1 MITLEH
7 AYVFAGLVFAAYA
20 VLGCRDGQD
29 RRRYWNA
36 LFWALVAA
44 MFLLGSHVSDTTN
57 GAIALAL
64 MLLGGSGL
72 LSRGHREITDRATRI
87 ASAVRR
93 GNALF
98 VPALIVPATAVA
110 GTLLAQHLNFE
121 GRPIL
126 DPKQATVISLAI
138 GILFAWIAAVIWLR
152 PPLLAPLQEGRRLMD
167 TVSWAAILPQMLA
180 ALGAVFA
187 LAGVGH
193 AVGTLATGTIPL
205 TQPLV
210 VVAVYCVG
218 MALFTIVMGNAFAAF
233 PVMTAAIG
241 LPLIVH
247 KFGGSPAVMGAIGML
262 SGFCGT
268 LVTPMAANFNIVPAA
283 LLDLDR
289 NAVIRAQIPTA
300 LLLLPANVLL
310 MYFLVF
316 RFGAH
321 P

>member
-20 VLGCRDGQD
+20 ILSARG
-29 RRRYWNA
+29 RRHWNA
-36 LFWALVAA
+36 LFWALVAS
-44 MFLLGSHVSDTTN
+44 MFLVGSHVGDITN

-72 LSRGHREITDRATRI
+72 LYGGHREITERATRV
-87 ASAVRR
+87 ASAIRH
-93 GNALF
+93 GNTLF

-110 GTLLAQHLNFE
+110 GTLLTNHLNFA
-121 GRPIL
+121 GHPIL

-138 GILFAWIAAVIWLR
+138 GIGLAWIASVIWLR
-152 PPLLAPLQEGRRLMD
+152 PPLLAPLEEGRRLMD
-167 TVSWAAILPQMLA
+167 TVSWAAILPQTLA

-187 LAGVGH
+187 LAGVGR
-193 AVGTLATGTIPL
+193 AVGTLATNTIPL
-205 TQPLV
+205 TGHLAA
-210 VVAVYCVG
+210 VAVYCIG

-247 KFGGSPAVMGAIGML
+247 KFGGNPAIMGAIGML

-289 NAVIRAQIPTA
+289 NAVIRVQIPTA
-300 LLLLPANVLL
+300 ILLLPANILM

-316 RFGAH
+316 RFGTR
-321 P
+321 

>member
-1 MITLEH
+1 MLTLEH

-20 VLGCRDGQD
+20 VLGLRD
-29 RRRYWNA
+29 RRYANA

-44 MFLLGSHVSDTTN
+44 MFLAGSHVSETTN

-64 MLLGGSGL
+64 LLLGGSGL
-72 LSRGHREITDRATRI
+72 LSRGHRETTDRATRM
-87 ASAVRR
+87 ASAMRR

-98 VPALIVPATAVA
+98 VPALIIPATAVA
-110 GTLLAQHLNFE
+110 GTLVAKQMSFAGH
-121 GRPIL
+121 PAI
-126 DPKQATVISLAI
+126 DPKQVTVISLAI
-138 GILFAWIAAVIWLR
+138 GVALAWLAATIWLR
-152 PPLLAPLQEGRRLMD
+152 PPVLAPLEEGRRLMD

-187 LAGVGH
+187 LAGVGR
-193 AVGTLATGTIPL
+193 AVGTLATNTIPL
-205 TQPLV
+205 TEPLAA
-210 VVAVYCVG
+210 VAVYCVG

-247 KFGGSPAVMGAIGML
+247 TFGGNPAIMGAIGML

-300 LLLLPANVLL
+300 LVLLPANTFL

-316 RFGAH
+316 RFGTH
-321 P
+321 

>member
-1 MITLEH
+1 MLTLEH

-20 VLGCRDGQD
+20 VLSARDGENV
-29 RRRYWNA
+29 RRYWNA
-36 LFWALVAA
+36 VFWALVAA
-44 MFLLGSHVSDTTN
+44 MFLLGSRLSDTTN
-57 GAIALAL
+57 GMIALAL
-64 MLLGGSGL
+64 LLVGGFGLLG
-72 LSRGHREITDRATRI
+72 RGHGATTDRAERVT
-87 ASAVRR
+87 SATRR

-98 VPALIVPATAVA
+98 VPALIVPATAVI
-110 GTLLAQHLNFE
+110 GTLLAKQVNWAGH
-121 GRPIL
+121 PIL

-138 GILFAWIAAVIWLR
+138 GVILAWAAAVTWLR
-152 PPLLAPLQEGRRLMD
+152 PPPLAPLEEGRRLMD
-167 TVSWAAILPQMLA
+167 TVGWAAILPQMLA

-187 LAGVGH
+187 LAGVGR
-193 AVGTLATGTIPL
+193 AVGSLAIHTIPL
-205 TQPLV
+205 TEPLA

-247 KFGGSPAVMGAIGML
+247 KFGGNPAIMSAIGML

-289 NAVIRAQIPTA
+289 NAVIKVQAPTA
-300 LLLLPANVLL
+300 LRLLAANTVL
-310 MYFLVF
+310 MYVLVF
-316 RFGAH
+316 RR
-321 P
+321 

>member
-1 MITLEH
+1 
-7 AYVFAGLVFAAYA
+7 
-20 VLGCRDGQD
+20 
-29 RRRYWNA
+29 
-36 LFWALVAA
+36 
-44 MFLLGSHVSDTTN
+44 
-57 GAIALAL
+57 
-64 MLLGGSGL
+64 
-72 LSRGHREITDRATRI
+72 
-87 ASAVRR
+87 
-93 GNALF
+93 
-98 VPALIVPATAVA
+98 VA
-110 GTLLAQHLNFE
+110 GTLLSNHVSLSGQ
-121 GRPIL
+121 PIL

-138 GILFAWIAAVIWLR
+138 GVILAWATAVIWLR

-187 LAGVGH
+187 LAGVGR
-193 AVGTLATGTIPL
+193 AVGSLAIHTIPL
-205 TQPLV
+205 TEPLAV
-210 VVAVYCVG
+210 VPVYCIG

-247 KFGGSPAVMGAIGML
+247 RFGGNPAIMSAIGML

-289 NAVIRAQIPTA
+289 NAVIRAQMPTA
-300 LLLLPANVLL
+300 FLLLLANTLL

-316 RFGAH
+316 RFGTH
-321 P
+321 SP

>member
-1 MITLEH
+1 MLTLEH
-7 AYVFAGLVFAAYA
+7 VYVLAGLVFAAYA
-20 VLGCRDGQD
+20 ALGLRET
-29 RRRYWNA
+29 RRRNWNA
-36 LFWALVAA
+36 LFWGLVAA

-64 MLLGGSGL
+64 LVLGGSGL
-72 LSRGHREITDRATRI
+72 LTGGHREITDKATR
-87 ASAVRR
+87 AESARAR
-93 GNALF
+93 GTWLF
-98 VPALIVPATAVA
+98 VPALIVPTTAVV
-110 GTLLAQHLNFE
+110 GTLMAKQVYIADH
-121 GRPIL
+121 PIL

-138 GILFAWIAAVIWLR
+138 GVLFAWIAAVLWLR
-152 PPLLAPLQEGRRLMD
+152 PPVLAPLEEGRRLMD

-193 AVGTLATGTIPL
+193 AVATLATSTIPL
-205 TQPLV
+205 TRPLV

-247 KFGGSPAVMGAIGML
+247 KFGGSPAIMSAIGML

-268 LVTPMAANFNIVPAA
+268 LMTPMAANFNIVPAA

-300 LLLLPANVLL
+300 LLLLPANILL

-321 P
+321 GS

>member
-1 MITLEH
+1 MLTLEH
-7 AYVFAGLVFAAYA
+7 AYVFAGLVFAAYSGLS
-20 VLGCRDGQD
+20 VRDG
-29 RRRYWNA
+29 RNWNA
-36 LFWALVAA
+36 VFWALVAA
-44 MFLLGSHVSDTTN
+44 MFLVGSHVSDKTN

-72 LSRGHREITDRATRI
+72 LSRTHRETTGRATRI
-87 ASAVRR
+87 ASATRR
-93 GNALF
+93 GNWLF

-110 GTLLAQHLNFE
+110 GTLIAKHVGFA
-121 GRPIL
+121 GHPVI

-138 GILFAWIAAVIWLR
+138 GILIAWVAAVVWLR
-152 PPLLAPLQEGRRLMD
+152 PPLLAPLEEGRRLMD

-187 LAGVGH
+187 LVGVGR
-193 AVGTLATGTIPL
+193 AVGTLATSTIPL

-241 LPLIVH
+241 LPLLVH
-247 KFGGSPAVMGAIGML
+247 KFGGSPAIMGAIGML

-300 LLLLPANVLL
+300 LLLLLANTVL
-310 MYFLVF
+310 MYVLVF
-316 RFGAH
+316 RFGTH
-321 P
+321 